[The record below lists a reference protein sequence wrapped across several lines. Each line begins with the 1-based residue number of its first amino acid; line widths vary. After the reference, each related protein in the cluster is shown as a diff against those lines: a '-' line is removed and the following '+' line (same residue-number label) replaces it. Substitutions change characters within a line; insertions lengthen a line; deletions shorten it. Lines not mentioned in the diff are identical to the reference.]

1 LIKIKTPI
9 VSIIALTFLIGITAN
24 YAIAADMEVIE
35 DDVTDAVGDFHQWQF
50 SGTTAASSLV
60 VTLVC
65 GNTGDASTALDPLL
79 TVQSPAMMK
88 IDDDSFTA
96 CTVFSSS
103 IVLFSTGEVDNS
115 CWVTHSASA
124 FSNTG
129 PYTLTL
135 DLSGP
140 GTITSLGE
148 VDSLDS
154 CPSPVGG
161 ELIPLD
167 TSALLLVGAQMN
179 AAWMIP
185 VIVSGIGFAIVIA
198 RKF

>member
-1 LIKIKTPI
+1 
-9 VSIIALTFLIGITAN
+9 
-24 YAIAADMEVIE
+24 MEVIE
-35 DDVTDAVGDFHQWQF
+35 DDVTDGDGDFHQWQF
-50 SGTTAASSLV
+50 SGTTAASSLT
-60 VTLVC
+60 VTLEC
-65 GNTGDASTALDPLL
+65 GNTGNPNQDLDPFLS
-79 TVQSPAMMK
+79 VQSPAMMK
-88 IDDDSFTA
+88 FDDDSFTD
-96 CTVFSSS
+96 CNIFSSS
-103 IVLFSTGEVDNS
+103 IVLFSTGEVDNG
-115 CWVTHSASA
+115 CWVTQSRSAIQ
-124 FSNTG
+124 NTG